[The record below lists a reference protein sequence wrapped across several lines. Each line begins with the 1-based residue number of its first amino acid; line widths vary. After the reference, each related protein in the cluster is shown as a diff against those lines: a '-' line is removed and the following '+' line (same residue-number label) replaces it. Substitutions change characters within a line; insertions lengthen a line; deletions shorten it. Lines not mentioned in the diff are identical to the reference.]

1 MKRRDF
7 IKRSS
12 LASGLFF
19 VPNFIKNIESQSI
32 NNLGFRK
39 LVIIQLS
46 GGNDGLNSII
56 KKISAFFLKVLL
68 NVLLHRYLILRDGNL
83 YYTIELNRERKSSHS
98 HCIAFLRFF

>member
-19 VPNFIKNIESQSI
+19 VPNFIKNIESGSI
-32 NNLGFRK
+32 NNLGFKK

-56 KKISAFFLKVLL
+56 PYTNDVYYKNRPQISIKKIILSRLLMNLDFTKV
-68 NVLLHRYLILRDGNL
+68 
-83 YYTIELNRERKSSHS
+83 
-98 HCIAFLRFF
+98 

>member
-32 NNLGFRK
+32 NNLGFKK

-56 KKISAFFLKVLL
+56 PYTNDVYYKNRPQISIKKNDLITATDELGFHKSLAPLK
-68 NVLLHRYLILRDGNL
+68 NL
-83 YYTIELNRERKSSHS
+83 YDQGYVIYHQ
-98 HCIAFLRFF
+98 

>member
-19 VPNFIKNIESQSI
+19 VPNFIKNIESKSL
-32 NNLGFRK
+32 NNLGFKK

-46 GGNDGLNSII
+46 RKPNIPESI
-56 KKISAFFLKVLL
+56 
-68 NVLLHRYLILRDGNL
+68 R
-83 YYTIELNRERKSSHS
+83 NRLPDRKY
-98 HCIAFLRFF
+98 R